1 MFLSVDVPEAS
12 KSRGRRLMPAISI
25 TPGREY
31 KIGSVRR
38 APFRRFAARIF
49 TAAEAPTLRLVS
61 SCFHSASVDQRF
73 VDAISVLLFF
83 ASDRVAGRYPCM
95 D

>member
-38 APFRRFAARIF
+38 APFGVFACQKF
-49 TAAEAPTLRLVS
+49 GAAVPTFRLVS

-73 VDAISVLLFF
+73 VYAISVLLFF